1 MDSPNYLCTI
11 EASKE
16 YHMPIEKVYQKPY
29 ELWFSIHDPNRHG
42 QPTTNMGIESFEY
55 SVDQAHNEAVHLQV
69 IWLHFEVIYHFFCYL
84 SFQKEED
91 ALRKI
96 LFDLLELQR
105 KRSLPGQPFEYSDSR
120 PGREAVYLKVPPK
133 LWFEELFIPFHV
145 VMFFVFVNR
154 LCMYVC
160 NKHA

>member
-84 SFQKEED
+84 SFK
-91 ALRKI
+91 KKKTHCVK
-96 LFDLLELQR
+96 FDLICSNYR
-105 KRSLPGQPFEYSDSR
+105 GN
-120 PGREAVYLKVPPK
+120 GVYLDSLSSIQILDRVEK
-133 LWFEELFIPFHV
+133 LFI
-145 VMFFVFVNR
+145 
-154 LCMYVC
+154 
-160 NKHA
+160 